1 MISDVL
7 KSQGICRCK
16 TTLVTVSSLPIFI
29 ALFTDDEIPGTPGTI
44 AAVLIT
50 FVLNLA
56 FALSLLGF
64 LIMHISL
71 VAGNTTTIEAFE
83 KKSTPKSPYDLGWKI
98 NFEQD
103 MSQKSNASLTPPS
116 YSFLLLTHVVFGKN
130 KKYWFIPLYSEDD
143 IELDAIVSAFGISSK
158 ARVG

>member
-1 MISDVL
+1 MSLQVLHISRDNF
-7 KSQGICRCK
+7 
-16 TTLVTVSSLPIFI
+16 VTVSLLPIFI
-29 ALFTDDEIPGTPGTI
+29 AFFTDDEIPGTPGTI

-56 FALSLLGF
+56 FVSSLLGF

-83 KKSTPKSPYDLGWKI
+83 KKSTPKSRYDLGWKI
-98 NFEQD
+98 NFEQ
-103 MSQKSNASLTPPS
+103 
-116 YSFLLLTHVVFGKN
+116 VFGKN

-143 IELDAIVSAFGISSK
+143 IEWMPLFRHLEFPVRPESDDV
-158 ARVG
+158 